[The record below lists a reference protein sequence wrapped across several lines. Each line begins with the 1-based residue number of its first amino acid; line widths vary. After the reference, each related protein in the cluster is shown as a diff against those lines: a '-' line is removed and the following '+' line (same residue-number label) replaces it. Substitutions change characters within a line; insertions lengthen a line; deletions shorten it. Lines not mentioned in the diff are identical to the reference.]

1 MCPPVLLLLLLG
13 LVSSIGSALHPRT
26 SFRLNSVDR
35 PVVLFG
41 PPDLQNATT
50 LLLSDDGSTLYV
62 GARDAVLSLDVRRS
76 DVIRLKK
83 KVEWRPSQ
91 SEINDCQSK
100 GKNAMVDCP
109 NFVSVLQQMNSTHLY
124 VCGSFA
130 FSPHDAFI
138 DTRSFS
144 MVTHA
149 DAKAKGRCPYS
160 PEQRNT
166 AISIDGELFTAT
178 TTDFR
183 GVKPQISRHF
193 SKDGRQEVSQDSS
206 VGLLEEP
213 TFVGSSHD
221 PSGEKLYFFFSE
233 VGKEFNFQE
242 ELRVSR
248 VAQVCKGDIGGQRT
262 LQNKWTSFAKASLL
276 CQLPRQL
283 PFNVLQDVFTLRPP
297 EGADASDTLLY
308 AVFTSQWSSAP
319 ESAVCVFKLRD
330 IRAAFRGSYRTF
342 QTGTR
347 QLDPMPLK
355 RWFLGQCG
363 LNNASDLELS
373 EVKTSFLTSSSV
385 RGDAIAASSERRYSR
400 VAAMR
405 TQAADGKAYT
415 VLFLLTESGFL
426 HKVALLDKGAQVIEE
441 IQVFTQPQLVLSIVI
456 SSSKGLVF
464 VGTSEGVTSV
474 PVARCS
480 IYATCAQCVLARDPL
495 CGWSR
500 AAAACTGLEGRGQDL
515 AQDLTGG
522 DVEEQCREA
531 PGAAPVQE
539 VNVHSNEAVRLRCV
553 KPSNLAT
560 LTWTSSRFKVLP
572 RNLFITS
579 ADGGLSFLASAETVG
594 SYGCVAQEAGHQEVV
609 ASYEVRRL
617 EDHLTT
623 VGQVVLPTDRGQVVL
638 ATKEPKTTY
647 LEVDPTEEAGLLFT
661 TDSSRLTPS
670 GPTDNSLILA
680 VTEARTA
687 QLGEQ
692 APKKS
697 LVGGRSYHGEL
708 VVVSVLLASCVLVL
722 ALASLWEWRRR
733 RAGPPGEGGETRGW
747 METVPSLSGPEK
759 EAIE

>member
-1 MCPPVLLLLLLG
+1 
-13 LVSSIGSALHPRT
+13 
-26 SFRLNSVDR
+26 
-35 PVVLFG
+35 
-41 PPDLQNATT
+41 
-50 LLLSDDGSTLYV
+50 
-62 GARDAVLSLDVRRS
+62 
-76 DVIRLKK
+76 
-83 KVEWRPSQ
+83 
-91 SEINDCQSK
+91 
-100 GKNAMVDCP
+100 
-109 NFVSVLQQMNSTHLY
+109 MNSTHLY

-144 MVTHA
+144 MGTHA
-149 DAKAKGRCPYS
+149 DAKARGRCPHS

-233 VGKEFNFQE
+233 VGKEFNFLE
-242 ELRVSR
+242 ELQVAR

-262 LQNKWTSFAKASLL
+262 LQNKWTSFAKAPLL

-308 AVFTSQWSSAP
+308 AVFTSQWSSSP
-319 ESAVCVFKLRD
+319 ESAVCVFKLPD
-330 IRAAFRGSYRTF
+330 IRAAFTGSYRTF
-342 QTGTR
+342 ITGTR
-347 QLDPMPLK
+347 QLNHMPEK
-355 RWFLGQCG
+355 HWYLGRCG

-373 EVKTSFLTSSSV
+373 QVKKSFLTSSSV
-385 RGDAIAASSERRYSR
+385 RGDPVAASSEQRYSR

-405 TQAADGKAYT
+405 TQAADGKIYT
-415 VLFLLTESGFL
+415 LLFLLTESGFL

-441 IQVFTQPQLVLSIVI
+441 IEVFTPPQLVKSLVI
-456 SSSKGLVF
+456 SSKGVVF

-500 AAAACTGLEGRGQDL
+500 AGAVCTGLEGHRQDL
-515 AQDLTGG
+515 AQDLTHG
-522 DVEEQCREA
+522 DVREQCRGRTRA
-531 PGAAPVQE
+531 RLVQE
-539 VNVHSNEAVRLRCV
+539 VNVHPNEAVRLRCV

-560 LTWTSSRFKVLP
+560 LTWTSSRFQVLP
-572 RNLFITS
+572 ENLFITS
-579 ADGGLSFLASAETVG
+579 ADGGLSFIAFADTFG
-594 SYGCVAQEAGHQEVV
+594 SYSCVAREAGYEEVV
-609 ASYEVRRL
+609 ASYEVRQNDPD
-617 EDHLTT
+617 DHGQVILTT
-623 VGQVVLPTDRGQVVL
+623 E
-638 ATKEPKTTY
+638 EPKISAPRTSGY
-647 LEVDPTEEAGLLFT
+647 VEADQTEEAELLFT
-661 TDSSRLTPS
+661 TDLKRLTPS

-680 VTEARTA
+680 VTAARNA
-687 QLGEQ
+687 QPGGE
-692 APKKS
+692 APKQAW
-697 LVGGRSYHGEL
+697 VGGRSYHGEL
-708 VVVSVLLASCVLVL
+708 VVVSTLLATSVLVL
-722 ALASLWEWRRR
+722 ALAGLWEWRRR
-733 RAGPPGEGGETRGW
+733 SGGLQESPLVGPGEGGGTNGW
-747 METVPSLSGPEK
+747 REGVPSLSGPEK
-759 EAIE
+759 